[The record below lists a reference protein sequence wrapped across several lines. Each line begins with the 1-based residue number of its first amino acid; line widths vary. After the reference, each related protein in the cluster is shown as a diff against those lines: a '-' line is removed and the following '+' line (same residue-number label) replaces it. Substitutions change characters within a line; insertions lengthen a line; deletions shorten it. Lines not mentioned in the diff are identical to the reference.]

1 VWPGIDNAK
10 KEVMELVD
18 MLKQPGKY
26 GKLGARLPKGILLA
40 GPPGTG
46 KTLLARV
53 MAAEAG
59 VPFIYCTGSDFVE
72 MYIGRWVPC
81 HGNGS

>member
-1 VWPGIDNAK
+1 
-10 KEVMELVD
+10 M
-18 MLKQPGKY
+18 
-26 GKLGARLPKGILLA
+26 LA

-59 VPFIYCTGSDFVE
+59 VPFLYCSGSDFVE
-72 MYIGRWVPC
+72 MYIGR
-81 HGNGS
+81 